1 MSWVTKLLKSIGMSK
16 QEIDEVSPEEL
27 EILEK
32 AIPEEFD
39 AEDMAGLAGD
49 DDAME
54 ALDEGDEDGFRS
66 AVARFMKS
74 RAAEDDESE
83 DDDEDEDGEEDEGD
97 EEEDEGDEG
106 DGEDDVSDE
115 DVKAAAE
122 DLWGDDGDVDVKPK
136 VKAKPTKKSILGMLE
151 EDDEIEDFVD
161 GNLVL
166 ARLAK
171 ALQVVQDDR
180 DKRITAKINGLQ
192 KSLDGLTEALGQF
205 GRMPAG
211 RAIPSKVRK
220 SPLDGDVNAP
230 DIEEVHKSVFA
241 LQEEG
246 RLESDDALAILDA
259 AEQGGPLWEHWK
271 SRLDEAAAETA
282 PE

>member
-16 QEIDEVSPEEL
+16 QEIEEVSPEEL

-49 DDAME
+49 EDAME

-83 DDDEDEDGEEDEGD
+83 DESEEEDEDEDEEYDEDEDDGD
-97 EEEDEGDEG
+97 DE
-106 DGEDDVSDE
+106 GEDDVSDE

-122 DLWGDDGDVDVKPK
+122 DLWGDDGDVDVKK
-136 VKAKPTKKSILGMLE
+136 AKAKPTKKSILGMLE

-220 SPLDGDVNAP
+220 SPLDGDGNAP

>member
-49 DDAME
+49 EDAME

-83 DDDEDEDGEEDEGD
+83 DESEEEDEDEDEEYDEDEDDGD
-97 EEEDEGDEG
+97 DE
-106 DGEDDVSDE
+106 GEDDVSDE

-122 DLWGDDGDVDVKPK
+122 DLWGDDGDVDVKK
-136 VKAKPTKKSILGMLE
+136 AKAKPTKKSILGMLE

-220 SPLDGDVNAP
+220 SPLDGDGNAP

-259 AEQGGPLWEHWK
+259 AEHGGPLWEHWK